1 MIHHLKSFTVKLI
14 PFALVV
20 FALHSMLQY
29 FSVWPLRSSYFY
41 VIHLFNSIGSASL
54 FLALAYSLENLKD
67 KAGFIYLALSI
78 LKMLLVMVLMA
89 VVILGQEESSTS
101 FALQFMV
108 VYGMY
113 LSFEVVSMVKKL
125 NS

>member
-1 MIHHLKSFTVKLI
+1 MIQNIYRFYSKLI
-14 PFALVV
+14 PFSVLLFV
-20 FALHSMLQY
+20 LHQGLQLID
-29 FSVWPLRSSYFY
+29 FWPVSRDYFY
-41 VIHLFNSIGSASL
+41 CIHGFNFLSSAL
-54 FLALAYSLENLKD
+54 MYVVLAYAFQNLKD

-78 LKMLLVMVLMA
+78 LKMLIVMILMA
-89 VVILGQEESSTS
+89 VVILGEEESTLA

-108 VYGMY
+108 VYGLY